1 MKNPRLKT
9 LTRSDIEKTAQD
21 LQPDPVRLWACGA
34 GGKWFPVK
42 QLVQEAANRLPM
54 ATVPR
59 ATPADFTSHQAAKL
73 LRDRGFE
80 VRYVDPDAPVE
91 TKCPVLGW
99 PVLEYAKTGDWTT
112 FETRDTGL
120 KYRVT
125 GSAVSA
131 DSKDRL
137 TDDGRVRLRKWLV
150 ERRPSATDPRV
161 TDFPMITVRVVEEI
175 GLQQV
180 EE

>member
-1 MKNPRLKT
+1 MNNLRLKT

-21 LQPDPVRLWACGA
+21 LRPEPVRLWACGA

-80 VRYVDPDAPVE
+80 VRYLDPNAPVQA
-91 TKCPVLGW
+91 TCPVLGW

-112 FETRDTGL
+112 FEARDTGL
-120 KYRVT
+120 KYRVA
-125 GSAVSA
+125 GSALSA
-131 DSKDRL
+131 DSKDHL
-137 TDDGRVRLRKWLV
+137 SDDGRVRLRMWL
-150 ERRPSATDPRV
+150 EKGRPAAPDLRV
-161 TDFPMITVRVVEEI
+161 TDFPMITVRVIEEI